1 MKIYIL
7 FLVFIVATT
16 SCGDLEQKVEDKLN
30 QLNYKAVK
38 LDSIVNKELD
48 KVHSLDSL
56 IEKEGSKVKR
66 LDSLIDK
73 STSKLDSI
81 ANAKKTTVEKLTQ

>member
-1 MKIYIL
+1 MKNYIL
-7 FLVFIVATT
+7 LVVLVATV
-16 SCGDLEQKVEDKLN
+16 SCGDLNQQVEDKLN
-30 QLNYKAVK
+30 LLNNKADK

-48 KVHSLDSL
+48 KVNSLDSL

-81 ANAKKTTVEKLTQ
+81 ANAKKTAVEKLTQ